1 MLWVARCWDRLL
13 IISGDALLVL
23 RALEVQVG
31 GLVLNHVL
39 ALVVLVL
46 RVTRVLVNLVVH

>member
-23 RALEVQVG
+23 WALEVQVG
-31 GLVLNHVL
+31 GLVLYHVL